1 LRQLAGFAPHT
12 KIIDIKD
19 THGIADTGATLVFV
33 KEGVPVP
40 NKKPAT
46 NPLTVNLPDGRQ
58 VRSTHTCDVVVPG
71 LPHPLVGHIVPHL
84 AIALLYGI
92 RPLCNAGCV
101 VVFHK
106 DRVDVWYDGK
116 IILVGPCNMS
126 TDLWTLSFMDH
137 TCDTMIPA
145 AMPQQDVLSHPAN
158 ALFTHSV

>member
-1 LRQLAGFAPHT
+1 MSGQPLHQLARFALRT

-46 NPLTVNLPDGRQ
+46 NPLTVNLPDGQQ

-84 AIALLYGI
+84 AIASRY
-92 RPLCNAGCV
+92 
-101 VVFHK
+101 
-106 DRVDVWYDGK
+106 
-116 IILVGPCNMS
+116 
-126 TDLWTLSFMDH
+126 
-137 TCDTMIPA
+137 
-145 AMPQQDVLSHPAN
+145 AMRD
-158 ALFTHSV
+158 AL